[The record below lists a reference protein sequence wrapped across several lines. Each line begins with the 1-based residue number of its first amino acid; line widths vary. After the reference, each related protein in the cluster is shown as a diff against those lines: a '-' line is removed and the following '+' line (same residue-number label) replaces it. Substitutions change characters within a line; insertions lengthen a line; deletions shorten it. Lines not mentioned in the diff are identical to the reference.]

1 MKKIAKRLKCGRCG
15 NWSNDR
21 EVARCPFCRRSPG
34 DKPPEQIPPL
44 VERYP
49 DEEDEEFG
57 LLPPQQSIINMKTG
71 DRGCTRC
78 QGFVSR
84 QDDTYGHYMWCSN
97 CGRSQEILE

>member
-1 MKKIAKRLKCGRCG
+1 RCG

-21 EVARCPFCRRSPG
+21 EVARCPFCRRSPH

-57 LLPPQQSIINMKTG
+57 LLPPQQSIINMKQGTTG
-71 DRGCTRC
+71 APNARDLCLDRTILT
-78 QGFVSR
+78 V
-84 QDDTYGHYMWCSN
+84 TI
-97 CGRSQEILE
+97 CGVPTVDVAKRYW